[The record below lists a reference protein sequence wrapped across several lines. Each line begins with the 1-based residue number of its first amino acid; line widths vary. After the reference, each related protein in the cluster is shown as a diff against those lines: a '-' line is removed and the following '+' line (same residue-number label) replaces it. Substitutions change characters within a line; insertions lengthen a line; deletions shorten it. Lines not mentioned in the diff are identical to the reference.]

1 MIVSAMM
8 SVMPNISAGV
18 STSKTKIDTGVRKEF
33 KDQFQKGKDV
43 YDETKEGIKEEDGK
57 C

>member
-18 STSKTKIDTGVRKEF
+18 STSKTKIETGVREEF
-33 KDQFQKGKDV
+33 KDQF
-43 YDETKEGIKEEDGK
+43 
-57 C
+57 